1 MRKKIIRS
9 FMITFLISFLLGF
22 SVLYAVIYMVFL
34 ENQRSDQFHELQ
46 IIEKMGEDD
55 QESVGKYL
63 IENDARLTVIQSDG
77 TVLYDNVVSTLD
89 ENHLQR
95 EEVQQALQVKSGSAI
110 RRSDTTQK
118 NYLYTAIYDQEE
130 NRIFRLAIP
139 FQGISQS
146 AVVLIPSFLV
156 AFLVALFTVWFLSKK
171 MATSIVLPL
180 QKISQTIWTTRI
192 GKEKIHFDEY
202 NYPELSEITVAI
214 ESMNEEIGDNLNQ
227 LEKEKR
233 IRQEFFSNASHEL
246 KTPLTSIM
254 GYTELLKTH
263 TITDSKQVDRCLEH
277 VAREGKHMTQLVND
291 ILMISK
297 LESEEYKAPLSHI
310 SMREIIT
317 GILER
322 FKVQQEQMNLN
333 ISVDCDD
340 VYVYANRGHMEGV
353 VENLISN
360 AVKYNVYDGSI
371 AVYCHAHGKAVILR
385 VQDSGI
391 GIPEQDQE
399 RVFQRFY
406 RVDKQRSK
414 VISGTGLGLSIVKH
428 IVHFYQ
434 GKIELESKEQKGTTI
449 TLSLPIRVQNV
460 PEH

>member
-9 FMITFLISFLLGF
+9 FLITFLISFLLGF
-22 SVLYAVIYMVFL
+22 SVLYAVLYMVFL
-34 ENQRSDQFHELQ
+34 ENQRTDQFHELQ

-55 QESVGKYL
+55 QENIGKYL
-63 IENDARLTVIQSDG
+63 LENNSRLTVIQKDG
-77 TVLYDNVVSTLD
+77 TVFYDNVVSSIQ

-95 EEVQQALQVKSGSAI
+95 EEVQQALHSQKGSAI
-110 RRSDTTQK
+110 RKSDTTRQ
-118 NYLYTAIYDQEE
+118 NYLYTAIYNEKTGM
-130 NRIFRLAIP
+130 IYRLAIP

-146 AVVLIPSFLV
+146 AMVLMPSFLV
-156 AFLVALFTVWFLSKK
+156 AFLVALGTVWFISKK
-171 MATSIVLPL
+171 MATSILLPL

-192 GKEKIHFDEY
+192 GKEKIQFDQY
-202 NYPELSEITVAI
+202 TYPELSEITIAI
-214 ESMNEEIGDNLNQ
+214 ESMNEEICENLQQ
-227 LEKEKR
+227 LEKEKQ

-263 TITDSKQVDRCLEH
+263 TITAPEQVDRCLDH
-277 VAREGKHMTQLVND
+277 VAREGQHMTQLVND

-297 LESEEYKAPLSHI
+297 LESEEYKAPFSHI
-310 SMREIIT
+310 AIRDVIQNL
-317 GILER
+317 LER
-322 FKVQQEQMNLN
+322 FKVQQEQMHLQM
-333 ISVDCDD
+333 ISDCEDLC
-340 VYVYANRGHMEGV
+340 VYANRGHMEGII
-353 VENLISN
+353 ENLLSN
-360 AVKYNVYDGSI
+360 AVKYNVTGGTVKIS
-371 AVYCHAHGKAVILR
+371 CHASGKDMVLI
-385 VQDSGI
+385 VQDTGI
-391 GIPEQDQE
+391 GIPVQDQE

-434 GKIELESKEQKGTTI
+434 GKIQLESEEQKGTTI
-449 TLSLPIRVQNV
+449 TLSLPILVHHV